1 MKKVKVGFNPHFKEF
16 NNIKKRYRVAKG
28 SAGSGKSVN
37 IAQDFI
43 FKLSDPKYKGAN
55 LLVVRKIG
63 ESNKD
68 STFAELTGAINR
80 MFKGSVDRYW
90 SIKTSPFT
98 ITSKVTGNSIIFRG
112 MKDDSQR
119 EKVKSITF
127 PDGKLTWIW
136 VEEASELQ
144 ESDIDILDD
153 RLRGLLDNP
162 NLYYQITFSF
172 NPISATHWLKKKY
185 FDYKD
190 DDIFTHH
197 STYRDN
203 RFIDEAYHRRMERR
217 KIQDPE
223 GYKVYGL
230 GEWGE
235 LGGLILN
242 NVEMIDFDDL
252 ELIFDNFDNKGYG
265 VDWGFN
271 HATAVLPVAEKDN
284 CLYVFNELYEYE
296 KDTDEIIEIAQQK
309 GFQKKLRFICD
320 SAEPARVKT
329 LKKAG
334 FNASGVKK
342 YPGSVNEQI
351 DKLKKYDKI
360 YINTNCLNT
369 FKESQQWKWKKDR
382 DGNYIDTPVDF
393 FDDAMAALRYATD
406 LFDTGNKIKT
416 LSKSDLGL

>member
-1 MKKVKVGFNPHFKEF
+1 MAKMKKIKVKFNSHFKEF
-16 NNIKKRYRVAKG
+16 NSIEKRYRVAKG

-37 IAQDFI
+37 IAQDYI

-68 STFAELTGAINR
+68 STFAELTGAIYR
-80 MFKGSVDRYW
+80 IFGSHADRYW
-90 SIKTSPFT
+90 TIKTSPFT
-98 ITSKVTGNSIIFRG
+98 ITSKVTGNTIIFRG

-127 PDGKLTWIW
+127 PNGKLTWIW

-144 ESDIDILDD
+144 ESDVDILDD
-153 RLRGLLDNP
+153 RLRGQLSNP

-190 DDIFTHH
+190 DDIYTHH
-197 STYRDN
+197 STYKDN
-203 RFIDEAYHRRMERR
+203 RFIDDAYHRRMERR
-217 KIQDPE
+217 KIQDPD
-223 GYKVYGL
+223 GYRVYGL

-242 NVEMIDFDDL
+242 NVEMMDFENEGL
-252 ELIFDNFDNKGYG
+252 VFNNFDNKGYG
-265 VDWGFN
+265 ADWGFN
-271 HATAVLPVAEKDN
+271 HATAILAIAEKDN
-284 CLYVFNELYEYE
+284 CLYVFDELYEYE
-296 KDTDEIIEIAQQK
+296 KDTDEIIDIAKRKGYQK
-309 GFQKKLRFICD
+309 RLRYMCD
-320 SAEPARVKT
+320 SAEPARIKT
-329 LKKAG
+329 FRKSG

-342 YPGSVNEQI
+342 YAGSVNDQI
-351 DKLKKYDKI
+351 DKLKQYDKI
-360 YINTNCLNT
+360 YINTNCNNT
-369 FKESQQWKWKKDR
+369 FKESQQWKWKKDK

-406 LFDTGNKIKT
+406 LFNQEEIEFLK
-416 LSKSDLGL
+416 